1 MKYNLIIDWLLF
13 LVVNLG
19 DICIFLFL
27 IFFPNSL
34 VIKFYYVYNQ
44 DKMFIRNKNKT
55 EHRWVIVLVL
65 PTLKHIGWILYLH
78 RSIDLPYDKLT
89 LNFHKSEF
97 PTF

>member
-55 EHRWVIVLVL
+55 EHR
-65 PTLKHIGWILYLH
+65 
-78 RSIDLPYDKLT
+78 
-89 LNFHKSEF
+89 
-97 PTF
+97 